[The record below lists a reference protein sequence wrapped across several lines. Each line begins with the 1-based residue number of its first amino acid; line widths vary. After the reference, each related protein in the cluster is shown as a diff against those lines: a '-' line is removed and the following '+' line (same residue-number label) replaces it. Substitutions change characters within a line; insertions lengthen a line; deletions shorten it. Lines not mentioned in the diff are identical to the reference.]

1 MVETVKFRGKA
12 QVVGVGAEFHM
23 ELVSEDNSIPWGG
36 DDVGQS
42 FDVTIARV
50 APNPDAIIEGVMSEP
65 SVLIGTTW
73 ENCSG
78 SDNIFI
84 GYEAGTHCVGIGPD
98 TERRWAAQVQ
108 AQDDAPDFWHC
119 AYCGQSN
126 AAERGGCRGC
136 LAPRPGVT

>member
-1 MVETVKFRGKA
+1 MSVIKRFPPR
-12 QVVGVGAEFHM
+12 
-23 ELVSEDNSIPWGG
+23 P
-36 DDVGQS
+36 
-42 FDVTIARV
+42 
-50 APNPDAIIEGVMSEP
+50 IEEP
-65 SVLIGTTW
+65 SVWIGTTTW
-73 ENCSG
+73 ENPCSG

-136 LAPRPGVT
+136 LAPRPEVT